1 MSFHLHVDH
10 PPHKQQEHRRQ
21 YGPSRL
27 RRRAR
32 RAEARAA
39 ANAAIKEHVAV
50 AVNTAEK
57 AVQTETNND
66 DFSTTFTAE
75 EADQQPSCD
84 FYLSAEQAGHRHVR
98 PPDVTDTF
106 CPDRDFEAAAE
117 VVRHADDHSLQSQ
130 NIPQLD
136 GMMYEDPNQP
146 VPPFIRLSRI
156 LQNSDQSQ
164 TEAEEER
171 RK

>member
-1 MSFHLHVDH
+1 MRVRLPTIFTV
-10 PPHKQQEHRRQ
+10 QQ
-21 YGPSRL
+21 
-27 RRRAR
+27 
-32 RAEARAA
+32 
-39 ANAAIKEHVAV
+39 
-50 AVNTAEK
+50 
-57 AVQTETNND
+57 ETNND

-117 VVRHADDHSLQSQ
+117 VVRHDDDHSLQSQ

-171 RK
+171 RKEHEKDLDNIQRMIQNHVWF